1 MGGGCIGMQVGKDF
15 VHATVGIGRI
25 IFNGWYKGR
34 LRRIGGI
41 VVRIRMDAHGGFS
54 ANSSVLV

>member
-1 MGGGCIGMQVGKDF
+1 MQVGKDF